1 MSFSW
6 YGSMSILCF
15 SIFRE
20 FWSVLSRR
28 ICLMSSSV
36 EMHAKRALRSSF
48 LLASTVCR
56 SLTDFLSLF
65 LVCVVY
71 IFGPISDLYFI
82 FSPGE
87 RI

>member
-1 MSFSW
+1 MSFFW

-20 FWSVLSRR
+20 FCSVISRR

-36 EMHAKRALRSSF
+36 EVRAMRGLLSSF
-48 LLASTVCR
+48 LLASTVC
-56 SLTDFLSLF
+56 SSYCKL
-65 LVCVVY
+65 VY
-71 IFGPISDLYFI
+71 IFGPISDLYFR